1 MVCDGEWVWLVE
13 WSWCGVWSGC
23 IRLTTVIFGI
33 LLFNKLVTYFATW
46 YLMKQQRIILLH
58 VVDSRN
64 QLERFSHFAKVPEFT
79 AIDRFAT
86 PMNIINVYRISVW
99 GKKRSCS
106 VRLRDAPVNKKR
118 K

>member
-1 MVCDGEWVWLVE
+1 MLKVKVPTSIAV
-13 WSWCGVWSGC
+13 SSGQPTRD
-23 IRLTTVIFGI
+23 RLTTVIFGI
-33 LLFNKLVTYFATW
+33 LLFNKLVRYFATW

-79 AIDRFAT
+79 AKDRFAT
-86 PMNIINVYRISVW
+86 PMNIINVYRITVW
-99 GKKRSCS
+99 AKKRSCS